1 MDYKLGGKYEVSPRT
16 RRQRKDWDGFIGE
29 LMQHDKRL
37 FTLESEKGIRETFL
51 KVDMK
56 IGEYKIQAL

>member
-1 MDYKLGGKYEVSPRT
+1 MKYKLGGKYEASPKKK
-16 RRQRKDWDGFIGE
+16 RQRKDWNGFAGE

-37 FTLESEKGIRETFL
+37 FTLESDRGIRETFL
-51 KVDMK
+51 KVDME